1 MKIFV
6 IVLGAL
12 AVVVMVVVRLLRG
25 RLPMEAS
32 GQTKTPVPAG
42 KLSEVVAFTIDLDV
56 AEKPAL
62 FILLG
67 EDGSINRMGRG
78 TAEDAER
85 ELFIGKTDPAIFH
98 SVRSHL
104 TKEMLRSLGQGYDM
118 PTPRGASCKLVI
130 TFKFKDGSS
139 NGMAFLYGSE
149 SNGPPQDVAEFVT
162 TAVAQTDPWYEEFRR
177 NALRRGQG

>member
-1 MKIFV
+1 MKILV
-6 IVLGAL
+6 IVLAAL
-12 AVVVMVVVRLLRG
+12 AVLVMIVIRLLRG

-32 GQTKTPVPAG
+32 GETKTPVRAG
-42 KLSEVVAFTIDLDV
+42 KPSQVVAFSIDLDV
-56 AEKPAL
+56 AEKPVL
-62 FILLG
+62 FVMLG

-78 TAEDAER
+78 TAETADG

-104 TKEMLRSLGQGYDM
+104 TKGMLKSLGQGYQM
-118 PTPRGASCKLVI
+118 PATRGASCKLTI

-139 NGMAFLYGSE
+139 GGMAFLYGSE
-149 SNGPPQDVAEFVT
+149 SDGPPQDVAEFVT

-177 NALRRGQG
+177 NALRRTQG